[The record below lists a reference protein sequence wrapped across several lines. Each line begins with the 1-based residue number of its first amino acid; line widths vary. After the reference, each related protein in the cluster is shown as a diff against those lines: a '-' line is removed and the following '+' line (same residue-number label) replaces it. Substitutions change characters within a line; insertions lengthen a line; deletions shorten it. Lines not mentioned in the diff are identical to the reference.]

1 MSDRTERAH
10 TEHDHP
16 ITRPDAEVHFG
27 VFFQGVNHT
36 TVWSDPESG
45 SQTDFASFER
55 VARTAERGLF
65 DAFFLGEGLR
75 LRESRGQ
82 LHDLDVVGRPDAI
95 TQLAALAAI
104 TEHIGLVAT
113 QNTTYNDPADLARR
127 LASLDVLSGGRA
139 AWNVVTTDN
148 AWTGENFR
156 RGGYLDHARRYDRAE
171 QVLAAARA
179 VWDAWPDDAS
189 GSPGGHGSPGTV
201 GHVAVRHDLLDAEID
216 PTTPRSPQGHPVIFQ
231 AGDSP
236 QGRDFAARS
245 ADVIFSRHGSVLADA
260 LAFAADIRTRV
271 VAAGRPEDDVLI
283 FPGTAIVVGDTPAEA
298 EERAR
303 WVRRAQVTPAT
314 ALHVVGTIWAEDLS
328 GYDPDGPLPAHDPV
342 VAELGAEGGSSTT
355 GARTHEVAARWRAL
369 AEAEHLSIRD
379 LVVKVSS
386 EGGFV
391 GTPSAVADRLVRFVR
406 TGAVDGFNISPW
418 LVPSGL
424 DDIVDRVVPE
434 LQERGAY
441 RTAYTGTTLREHL
454 GLRAPLTRRGD
465 PAVDP
470 RTVGALVG
478 A

>member
-1 MSDRTERAH
+1 MTQQDQ
-10 TEHDHP
+10 HP
-16 ITRPDAEVHFG
+16 ITRPDAQVHLG

-75 LRESRGQ
+75 LRESRGR

-95 TQLAALAAI
+95 TQLAALAAV
-104 TEHIGLVAT
+104 TERIGLVAT
-113 QNTTYNDPADLARR
+113 QNTTYNDPVDLARR

-171 QVLAAARA
+171 QVLDVARRI
-179 VWDAWPDDAS
+179 WDAWPAGDGAGDGEVA
-189 GSPGGHGSPGTV
+189 
-201 GHVAVRHDLLDAEID
+201 HVAAHSDLLDAEID

-231 AGDSP
+231 AGDSA

-260 LAFAADIRTRV
+260 LAFAADIRARV
-271 VAAGRPEDDVLI
+271 VAAGRPEDDVKI
-283 FPGTAIVVGDTPAEA
+283 FPGTAVVVGDTPAEA
-298 EERAR
+298 EEKAR
-303 WVRRAQVTPAT
+303 WVARQQVTPAT

-342 VAELGAEGGSSTT
+342 VAELGGEGGSSTT

-379 LVVKVSS
+379 LVVKVSG
-386 EGGFV
+386 ERGFV
-391 GTPSAVADRLVRFVR
+391 GTPGAVADQLIRFVR

-418 LVPSGL
+418 IVPSGL
-424 DDIVDRVVPE
+424 DDLVDRVVPA

-454 GLRAPLTRRGD
+454 GLRAPLTRRAG
-465 PAVDP
+465 AGA
-470 RTVGALVG
+470 RTAALVG

>member
-1 MSDRTERAH
+1 MTEQDRYPA
-10 TEHDHP
+10 
-16 ITRPDAEVHFG
+16 TRPDAEVHLG

-55 VARTAERGLF
+55 LARTAERGLF

-75 LRESRGQ
+75 LRESRGR

-95 TQLAALAAI
+95 TQLAALAAV
-104 TEHIGLVAT
+104 TERIGLVAT
-113 QNTTYNDPADLARR
+113 QNTTYNDPVDLARR
-127 LASLDVLSGGRA
+127 LASLDVLAGRRA

-156 RGGYLDHARRYDRAE
+156 RGGWLDHARRYDRAA
-171 QVLAAARA
+171 QVLAAARR
-179 VWDAWPDDAS
+179 VWDAWPEAAD
-189 GSPGGHGSPGTV
+189 GTV
-201 GHVAVRHDLLDAEID
+201 AHVAAHGDLLHVDID
-216 PTTPRSPQGHPVIFQ
+216 PTTPRSPQGHPVVFQ

-245 ADVIFSRHGSVLADA
+245 ADVIFSRHGGVLADA
-260 LAFAADIRTRV
+260 LAFAADVRTRV
-271 VAAGRPEDDVLI
+271 VAAGRPADDVKIL
-283 FPGTAIVVGDTPAEA
+283 PGTSVVVGDTAAEA
-298 EERAR
+298 EEKAR
-303 WVRRAQVTPAT
+303 WVARQQVTPAT

-342 VAELGAEGGSSTT
+342 VTELGGEGGAATT

-369 AEAEHLSIRD
+369 AEAEHLSLRD
-379 LVVKVSS
+379 LVIRVSG
-386 EGGFV
+386 ERGFV
-391 GTPSAVADRLVRFVR
+391 GTPSAVADQLVRFVR
-406 TGAVDGFNISPW
+406 TGAVDGFNLTPW

-424 DDIVDRVVPE
+424 DDVVDRVVPE

-454 GLRAPLTRRGD
+454 GLRPPLTRRD
-465 PAVDP
+465 PAP
-470 RTVGALVG
+470 APAEAGALVG
-478 A
+478 V

>member
-1 MSDRTERAH
+1 MTEQD
-10 TEHDHP
+10 EYP
-16 ITRPDAEVHFG
+16 ITRPDAQVHFG

-75 LRESRGQ
+75 LRESRGL

-113 QNTTYNDPADLARR
+113 QNTTYNDPVDLARR

-171 QVLAAARA
+171 QVLAVARR
-179 VWDAWPDDAS
+179 VWDAWPDGDGPVA
-189 GSPGGHGSPGTV
+189 
-201 GHVAVRHDLLDAEID
+201 HVAAHGDLLDVQID

-231 AGDSP
+231 AGDSS

-260 LAFAADIRTRV
+260 LEFAADIRRRV
-271 VAAGRPEDDVLI
+271 VAAGRPEDDVKI
-283 FPGTAIVVGDTPAEA
+283 FPGTAVVVGDTPAEA
-298 EERAR
+298 EEKAR
-303 WVRRAQVTPAT
+303 WVARQQVTPAT

-342 VAELGAEGGSSTT
+342 VAELVPRAGPPPRAPAPTRSPPGGARWPRRSTCRSATSSSGCRASGASSGRRRTSPTSWCGSSGPARST
-355 GARTHEVAARWRAL
+355 GSTSARG
-369 AEAEHLSIRD
+369 SC
-379 LVVKVSS
+379 
-386 EGGFV
+386 
-391 GTPSAVADRLVRFVR
+391 
-406 TGAVDGFNISPW
+406 
-418 LVPSGL
+418 
-424 DDIVDRVVPE
+424 
-434 LQERGAY
+434 
-441 RTAYTGTTLREHL
+441 
-454 GLRAPLTRRGD
+454 RRGWTTSWTGSS
-465 PAVDP
+465 PCCRSAAPTRP
-470 RTVGALVG
+470 RTPGRPCGSTWGCAHP
-478 A
+478 